1 MFQPNPFAAGGNTNA
16 RLVDD
21 VSTSSYHS
29 LQMELRRTFRR
40 GLSITANYTLSHS
53 MSDLGIV
60 SSTGEEDYTTL
71 RDARQGR
78 GIAPFDLRHVF
89 QTYGSYDLPFS
100 SSNGALNRIL
110 GGWTI
115 SGVLRYQSGRVFRLS
130 SDRQVFN
137 TEENGV
143 VTSLTADEL
152 QKMVRISPG
161 PNNNIYYFDRS
172 LIGSDGRAD
181 VSKMAPVTTPGVMGQ
196 FIDLTGPRFFLPD
209 LALLK
214 EIPVTERVHMNL
226 WVQFVNA
233 FNHPNFLIGGG
244 DAPGS
249 NQSITS
255 ATFGQTSNTSGGPRN
270 IQFRLNISF

>member
-1 MFQPNPFAAGGNTNA
+1 
-16 RLVDD
+16 
-21 VSTSSYHS
+21 
-29 LQMELRRTFRR
+29 
-40 GLSITANYTLSHS
+40 
-53 MSDLGIV
+53 
-60 SSTGEEDYTTL
+60 
-71 RDARQGR
+71 
-78 GIAPFDLRHVF
+78 
-89 QTYGSYDLPFS
+89 
-100 SSNGALNRIL
+100 
-110 GGWTI
+110 
-115 SGVLRYQSGRVFRLS
+115 
-130 SDRQVFN
+130 
-137 TEENGV
+137 
-143 VTSLTADEL
+143 
-152 QKMVRISPG
+152 MVRISPG

-181 VSKMAPVTTPGVMGQ
+181 VSKLAPVTTPGVMGQ